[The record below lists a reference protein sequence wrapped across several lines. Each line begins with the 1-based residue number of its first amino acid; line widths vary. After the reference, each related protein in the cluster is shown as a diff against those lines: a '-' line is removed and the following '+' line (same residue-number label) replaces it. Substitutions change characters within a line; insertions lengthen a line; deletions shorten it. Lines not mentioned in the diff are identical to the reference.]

1 VTAELI
7 VPPDSVMAVV
17 RELNAALPT
26 AERAAGR
33 VPSPRPKGKFVRVRA
48 AGGAPASLVH
58 VTPTVLVESYAATD
72 GDADDLARRCH
83 AIILRAARNGWM
95 GGVPCADVGVFA
107 MPADL
112 PDPDTDQARSTA
124 TYAVTLRAA

>member
-17 RELNAALPT
+17 RELNAALPST
-26 AERAAGR
+26 ERAAGR
-33 VPSPRPKGKFVRVRA
+33 VPSPRPKKFVRVRA
-48 AGGAPASLVH
+48 AGGTPASLVH
-58 VTPTVLVESYAATD
+58 VTPTVLVESYATTD

-83 AIILRAARNGWM
+83 AIIVRAARNGWM
-95 GGVPCADVGVFA
+95 GGIPCADVGVFA